1 MALVSPAIATTAT
14 AAAIATATPAIATA
28 GTATATP
35 ATAVA
40 AAAAA
45 TAATAAVATTTTTA
59 AAAAAATLTGGG
71 LVDADHA
78 AHPLHI
84 LEVVDGLLLGGVIGE
99 FNEGESAFA
108 AGFPVEGET
117 ALTDFAVL
125 AEEIEK
131 VLAFGLER
139 EVADVDGH

>member
-28 GTATATP
+28 GTATPTP

-45 TAATAAVATTTTTA
+45 TAASATAAVATTTTA
-59 AAAAAATLTGGG
+59 AALTGGG

-99 FNEGESAFA
+99 FDEGESAFA

-139 EVADVDGH
+139 EVTDVDGH

>member
-45 TAATAAVATTTTTA
+45 TAATAAVATTTTA
-59 AAAAAATLTGGG
+59 AAAAALTGGG

-99 FNEGESAFA
+99 FDEGESAFA

>member
-45 TAATAAVATTTTTA
+45 TAAVATTTTT

>member
-40 AAAAA
+40 AAAATTA
-45 TAATAAVATTTTTA
+45 TTAAVATTTTTA

>member
-28 GTATATP
+28 GTATPTP

-45 TAATAAVATTTTTA
+45 TAAVATTTTA
-59 AAAAAATLTGGG
+59 AAAAALTGGG

>member
-40 AAAAA
+40 AAA
-45 TAATAAVATTTTTA
+45 AATAAVATTTTTA